1 MPAAGAAAARSV
13 AALPNGILLTRRVP
27 GAQLP
32 DTGAAAG
39 PEAVADS
46 EPPPDLDPDAARALV
61 DEFEA
66 GVARALRSVSG
77 DQAPAATT
85 EGDEE

>member
-1 MPAAGAAAARSV
+1 V

-32 DTGAAAG
+32 DTGGRPGAATG
-39 PEAVADS
+39 PEAAAEP
-46 EPPPDLDPDAARALV
+46 EPPPALDPEAARALV